1 MSETF
6 PNGPAVAK
14 ELHIHPG
21 CQKVVIVY
29 TDNRAENFHGI
40 DNLKRTR
47 VAATSSSSGADCD
60 LELTDANGHVVNM
73 IVQPGIKVR
82 SY

>member
-6 PNGPAVAK
+6 PTGQAVAK
-14 ELHIHPG
+14 ELHIHSG
-21 CQKVVIVY
+21 CQKVVVVY

-47 VAATSSSSGADCD
+47 TAATNSSGGDCN

-73 IVQPGIKVR
+73 VVQPGIKVR